1 MIVHPPSRRVDSI
14 FLALLGAAALA
25 AVAARDAAQDDGDDA
40 SYYDSCDEAFV

>member
-1 MIVHPPSRRVDSI
+1 MSVHPPSRRGDFI

-40 SYYDSCDEAFV
+40 SSCDEVFV